1 MRGGAAVESNL
12 VLRSPPA
19 WDRLARASFRV
30 RQQYRYAYPTPI
42 HDLRQRLMMLPPE
55 EHGGQRLLQREL
67 QVDGADE
74 MRILSQVDRFGNV
87 VHHVSSPTVRE
98 AVEFTAEFT
107 VERFTSGDPV
117 RIPFDDDLVGQYAVR
132 TALTAPDARIRD
144 EARALSAEIYAT
156 PASELAAE
164 VLPMGAGS
172 LDVAGVRQWAAAQCG
187 GLWAARAITYQFGA
201 TGVQTP
207 AAMALHLGRGVCQD
221 YAHIAIAMLRELG
234 VPVRYVS
241 GHLLGEGAPHAWI
254 EALLPD
260 PELPGTLRA
269 VAYDPTH
276 QVAPGLNYI
285 TVAVGRDY
293 ADVAPT
299 SGTFQGITGHFSASK
314 NAWIVELA

>member
-1 MRGGAAVESNL
+1 MESNL

-19 WDRLARASFRV
+19 WERLSRAAFRV
-30 RQQYRYAYPTPI
+30 RQQYRYVYPTPI

-55 EHGGQRLLQREL
+55 EHGGQRLLQRQL
-67 QVDGADE
+67 QVEGADE
-74 MRILSQVDRFGNV
+74 MRMLSQMDRFGNV
-87 VHHVSSPTVRE
+87 VHHVSSPMVRE

-107 VERFTSGDPV
+107 VERFSDADPV
-117 RIPFDDDLVGQYAVR
+117 RVPVDDDAVEHYLGR
-132 TALTAPDARIRD
+132 TALTAADARIQG
-144 EARALSAEIYAT
+144 EARALAGEIYAT
-156 PASELAAE
+156 PVRELAAE
-164 VLPMGAGS
+164 VLPKGAGL
-172 LDVAGVRQWAAAQCG
+172 LDAAGVRQWAAAQCG
-187 GLWAARAITYQFGA
+187 GLWAARAITYHFGA

-260 PELPGTLRA
+260 PELPGALRA

-276 QVAPGLNYI
+276 QIAPGLNYI

-293 ADVAPT
+293 SDVAPT
-299 SGTFQGITGHFSASK
+299 SGTFQGITGHFSARK

>member
-1 MRGGAAVESNL
+1 MESNL

-19 WDRLARASFRV
+19 WERLSRAAFRV
-30 RQQYRYAYPTPI
+30 RQQYRYVYPAPI
-42 HDLRQRLMMLPPE
+42 HDLRQRLMMLPAE

-67 QVDGADE
+67 LVDGADE
-74 MRILSQVDRFGNV
+74 MRMLSQMDRFGNV
-87 VHHVSSPTVRE
+87 VHYVSSPTVRE
-98 AVEFTAEFT
+98 SVEFTAEFT
-107 VERFTSGDPV
+107 VERFSAADPV
-117 RIPFDDDLVGQYAVR
+117 RIPVDDDVVEHYVAR
-132 TALTAPDARIRD
+132 TALTAPDVRIRE
-144 EARALSAEIYAT
+144 EARALSAEIFAT
-156 PASELAAE
+156 PVRDLAAE
-164 VLPMGAGS
+164 MLPKGAGS
-172 LDVAGVRQWAAAQCG
+172 LEAAGVRQWAAAQCG

-207 AAMALHLGRGVCQD
+207 AAMALHLGRGVSQD
-221 YAHIAIAMLRELG
+221 YAHNAIAMLRELG

-260 PELPGTLRA
+260 PELPGALRA

-276 QVAPGLNYI
+276 QIAPGLNYI

-299 SGTFQGITGHFSASK
+299 SGTFQGITGHFSAHK

>member
-1 MRGGAAVESNL
+1 VSGGAVVESNL
-12 VLRSPPA
+12 VLRTPPV
-19 WDRLARASFRV
+19 WDRLTRASFRV
-30 RQQYRYAYPTPI
+30 RQQYRYAYPSPI

-55 EHGGQRLLQREL
+55 EHGGQRLLQRDL

-74 MRILSQVDRFGNV
+74 MRMLSQIDRFGNV
-87 VHHVSSPTVRE
+87 IHHVSSPTVRE

-107 VERFTSGDPV
+107 VERFSAADPV
-117 RIPFDDDLVGQYAVR
+117 RVPVDDDLVAQYAAR

-144 EARALSAEIYAT
+144 EARALSAEIHAT
-156 PASELAAE
+156 PAAELAAE
-164 VLPMGAGS
+164 VLPKGTGS

-187 GLWAARAITYQFGA
+187 GLWSARSITYQYGA

-260 PELPGTLRA
+260 PDVPNALRA

-285 TVAVGRDY
+285 TVAIGRDY

-299 SGTFQGITGHFSASK
+299 SGTFQGITGHFSARK